1 MEIFKTIEMTKEE
14 RNILDK
20 KIDDFNKSSISKKYC
35 VGEAIDKI
43 MKSDKNY
50 LQDFEID
57 NDSRITI
64 KKALNWYWLI
74 LDTSLGNSVIE
85 FINNLMFNKFET
97 YEVKIIM

>member
-14 RNILDK
+14 RNVLDK
-20 KIDDFNKSSISKKYC
+20 ILDDFNKSSISKKYC

-43 MKSDKNY
+43 MNSDKNY
-50 LQDFEID
+50 LEDFEIN

-74 LDTSLGNSVIE
+74 LDTSLGNSVVE
-85 FINNLMFNKFET
+85 FINNLMFNKFKT